1 MIGKILGKIAIAT
14 VAIGTGAFMLGFLAQ
29 NDDYEGLE

>member
-1 MIGKILGKIAIAT
+1 MIGKILEKVVIT
-14 VAIGTGAFMLGFLAQ
+14 TLAIGTGAFMLGFLAQ